1 MPAYKIN
8 CKYKD
13 YGNVAKLIGDDV
25 VNVTGAV
32 MLKFDFAIRT
42 RDGQRIESLVIGGID
57 QQDAE
62 RKLNQMYR
70 YCEILRCESKESGI
84 RQSDSTSVEDILSL
98 ISK

>member
-1 MPAYKIN
+1 
-8 CKYKD
+8 
-13 YGNVAKLIGDDV
+13 
-25 VNVTGAV
+25 

-42 RDGQRIESLVIGGID
+42 RDGQRIDSLVIGAID

-70 YCEILRCESKESGI
+70 YCEILSCESKDAVI
-84 RQSDSTSVEDILSL
+84 KQSDSTSVEDILSL